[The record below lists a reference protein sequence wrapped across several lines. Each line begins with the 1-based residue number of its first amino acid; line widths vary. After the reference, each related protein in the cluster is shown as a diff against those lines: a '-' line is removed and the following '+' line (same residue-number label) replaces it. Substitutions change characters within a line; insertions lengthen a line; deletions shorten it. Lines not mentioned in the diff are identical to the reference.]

1 MDKLPKDRDGEIFQD
16 DLTENQSKE
25 RGSLR
30 DDAARDETMDAGVD
44 SQEDDRDMAQN
55 LFGVNDPKKP

>member
-25 RGSLR
+25 RGSRR
-30 DDAARDETMDAGVD
+30 DDAASDEIMDAGID
-44 SQEDDRDMAQN
+44 SQEDDRDMEQN